1 LQTLV
6 RAAIRPDEQIHFG
19 GHGKPIQSTGGE
31 GTCRDDHAPA
41 GMVFD
46 IAGRVDAKHSQS
58 ISINMAKVKS
68 FGERIADA
76 LVEDGLLTTK
86 QIEELLEQQ
95 KKEGARLI
103 KLIIDKA
110 YVSDQDLAVSMGR
123 VLNVPPVNL
132 ARIAIPP
139 EIFEL
144 LPRDTAYNHKV
155 IPVSRLENKLF
166 LAMAD
171 PLNVL
176 ALDDVKRLTRLEI
189 TPLIASEKA
198 ILEKLNAIDASK
210 SSSMEDIIEDA
221 AKQREADEEAGTI
234 ENIREAVEDV
244 NLDRLAASTEEAPVI
259 KLANLIVLQ
268 AIKDRASD
276 IHLEPFEKTVR
287 LRYRVDGV
295 LIDATPPPKQMQLA
309 LASRFKIMSNLD
321 IAERRLPQDG
331 RMRVKVSGRDFD
343 LRVSVLPTV
352 HGEKI
357 VLRVLDKTNL
367 SASVDKLGLD
377 PETFKQFRNAIDAP
391 HGLILVTG
399 PTGSGKTTTL
409 YSALNE
415 LNNPIY
421 NIVTV
426 EDPVEFQI
434 AGINQVPTK
443 KEIGLTFASAL
454 RSILRQDPDIIMI
467 GEIRDTETA
476 EIAIEAALTGHQVL
490 STMHCNDAPGAIAR
504 LDDMGIAPFLI
515 SSSVILSCA
524 QRLIRRIC
532 SHCKEPVTYPPKM
545 FEDLGIDPA
554 MFAGMQLF
562 RGHGCERC
570 KNSGYAG
577 RMAIIEAMTMS
588 DQIRKLIIARANTRE
603 LAKVAIS
610 QGMRTLRMAALD
622 RARDGVSTLEQ
633 VLVMTSS
640 H

>member
-1 LQTLV
+1 
-6 RAAIRPDEQIHFG
+6 
-19 GHGKPIQSTGGE
+19 
-31 GTCRDDHAPA
+31 
-41 GMVFD
+41 
-46 IAGRVDAKHSQS
+46 
-58 ISINMAKVKS
+58 MAKVKS

-76 LVEDGLLTTK
+76 LVEDGLLSLG
-86 QIEELLEQQ
+86 QVEELLEQQ
-95 KKEGARLI
+95 KKEGARLV
-103 KLIIDKA
+103 KLIVEKA
-110 YVSDQDLAVSMGR
+110 YVSEQDLAVCMGR
-123 VLNVPPVNL
+123 VLNVPPINL
-132 ARIAIPP
+132 GRLGISEEVA
-139 EIFEL
+139 EL
-144 LPRDTAYNHKV
+144 LPRETQHNHKV

-176 ALDDVKRLTRLEI
+176 ALDDVKRITKLEI
-189 TPLIASEKA
+189 APLIASEKS
-198 ILEKLNAIDASK
+198 ISDKLTALDSAK
-210 SSSMEDIIEDA
+210 GGSMEDLIMDAQKQSDADADSIESV
-221 AKQREADEEAGTI
+221 KESMEE
-234 ENIREAVEDV
+234 V
-244 NLDRLAASTEEAPVI
+244 NLDKLAASSEEAPVI
-259 KLANLIVLQ
+259 KLANLIIVQ

-276 IHLEPFEKTVR
+276 IHLEPFEKVMR

-295 LIDATPPPKQMQLA
+295 LLDATPPPKQLQLA

-331 RMRVKVSGRDFD
+331 RMRVKVSGKDFD

-357 VLRVLDKTNL
+357 VLRVLDKSNL
-367 SASVDKLGLD
+367 SAALDKLGLD
-377 PETFKQFRNAIDAP
+377 PDTFKQVKSAVDAP

-415 LNNPIY
+415 LNSPVF

-434 AGINQVPTK
+434 PGINQVPTK
-443 KEIGLTFASAL
+443 KDIGLTFANAL

-524 QRLIRRIC
+524 QRLMRRIC

-545 FEDLGIDPA
+545 FEDLALDPSA
-554 MFAGMQLF
+554 FAGVQLY
-562 RGHGCERC
+562 RGRGCDRC

-577 RMAIIEAMTMS
+577 RLAIIEAMTIS
-588 DQIRKLIIARANTRE
+588 DAIRKLIIARASTRE
-603 LAKVAIS
+603 MGKVAIKE
-610 QGMRTLRMAALD
+610 GMRTLRMVGLD
-622 RARDGVSTLEQ
+622 RARDGTSTLEQ
-633 VLVMTSS
+633 VLVLTSA

>member
-1 LQTLV
+1 
-6 RAAIRPDEQIHFG
+6 
-19 GHGKPIQSTGGE
+19 
-31 GTCRDDHAPA
+31 
-41 GMVFD
+41 
-46 IAGRVDAKHSQS
+46 
-58 ISINMAKVKS
+58 MAKVKS

-76 LVEDGLLTTK
+76 LVEDGLLNAQ

-95 KKEGARLI
+95 KKEGSRFV
-103 KLIIDKA
+103 KLVLDKA
-110 YVSDQDLAVSMGR
+110 YISEQDLTVSMGR
-123 VLNVPPVNL
+123 VLNVPPINL
-132 ARIAIPP
+132 ARISIPM
-139 EIFEL
+139 EIMEL
-144 LPRDTAYNHKV
+144 LPRDSMHNHKV

-176 ALDDVKRLTRLEI
+176 ALDDVKRITKLEI
-189 TPLIASEKA
+189 APLICSEKT
-198 ILEKLNAIDASK
+198 LLDKLNAFD
-210 SSSMEDIIEDA
+210 SSQSGTMEDIIQESQKKDD
-221 AKQREADEEAGTI
+221 DEGSVETI
-234 ENIREAVEDV
+234 KEGSEEV
-244 NLDRLAASTEEAPVI
+244 NLDQLAASSEEAPVI

-276 IHLEPFEKTVR
+276 VHIEPFEKTVR

-309 LASRFKIMSNLD
+309 LASRFKIMSSLD

-331 RMRVKVSGRDFD
+331 RMRVKVSNKDFD

-357 VLRVLDKTNL
+357 VLRVLDKSNL
-367 SASVDKLGLD
+367 SASLDKLGLD
-377 PETFKQFRNAIDAP
+377 PETFKQFKSAVDAP

-415 LNNPIY
+415 LNNPVF

-434 AGINQVPTK
+434 PGINQVPTK
-443 KEIGLTFASAL
+443 KEIGLTFAGAL

-524 QRLIRRIC
+524 QRLMRRIC

-545 FEDLGIDPA
+545 FEDLGIDPNT
-554 MFAGMQLF
+554 FAGVQLQ
-562 RGHGCERC
+562 RGRGCDRC

-577 RMAIIEAMTMS
+577 RMAVIEAMTITDS
-588 DQIRKLIIARANTRE
+588 IRKLVIARANTRE
-603 LAKVAIS
+603 IGKVAVT
-610 QGMRTLRMAALD
+610 QGMRTLRMVALD
-622 RARDGVSTLEQ
+622 RAREGVTTLEQ
-633 VLVMTSS
+633 TLVITSS

>member
-1 LQTLV
+1 
-6 RAAIRPDEQIHFG
+6 
-19 GHGKPIQSTGGE
+19 
-31 GTCRDDHAPA
+31 
-41 GMVFD
+41 
-46 IAGRVDAKHSQS
+46 
-58 ISINMAKVKS
+58 MAKVKS

-76 LVEDGLLTTK
+76 LVEDGLLSEG
-86 QIEELLEQQ
+86 QVVELLEQQ

-103 KLIIDKA
+103 KLIIDKS
-110 YVSDQDLAVSMGR
+110 YVSEQDLAVSMGR
-123 VLNVPPVNL
+123 VLNVSPINL
-132 ARIAIPP
+132 GRVSILP
-139 EIFEL
+139 EVIEL
-144 LPRDTAYNHKV
+144 LPRDTTYNYKV
-155 IPVSRLENKLF
+155 IPVSRLENRLF

-176 ALDDVKRLTRLEI
+176 ALDDVKHITKLEV

-198 ILEKLNAIDASK
+198 IVDKLNAFDATK
-210 SSSMEDIIEDA
+210 SGSMEDIIQDA
-221 AKQREADEEAGTI
+221 QKQSEADAEADSVESVKEGIEEV
-234 ENIREAVEDV
+234 NIDQ
-244 NLDRLAASTEEAPVI
+244 LAASSGEAPVI
-259 KLANLIVLQ
+259 KLANLIIVQ

-276 IHLEPFEKTVR
+276 IHLEPFEKGMR

-295 LIDATPPPKQMQLA
+295 LMDATPPPKQMQLA
-309 LASRFKIMSNLD
+309 LASRFKIMSSLD

-331 RMRVKVSGRDFD
+331 RMRVKVGGKDFD

-352 HGEKI
+352 HGEKV

-367 SASVDKLGLD
+367 SASIDKLGLD
-377 PETFKQFRNAIDAP
+377 PDTFKQLKHAIDAP

-434 AGINQVPTK
+434 PGINQVPTK
-443 KEIGLTFASAL
+443 KDIGLTFANAL

-524 QRLIRRIC
+524 QRLMRRIC
-532 SHCKEPVTYPPKM
+532 SHCREPVTYPAKM

-554 MFAGMQLF
+554 TFSGVQLF
-562 RGHGCERC
+562 RGRGCDRC

-577 RMAIIEAMTMS
+577 RMAIIEAMTIT
-588 DQIRKLIIARANTRE
+588 DQVRKLIIARANTRE
-603 LAKVAIS
+603 LAKVAVS
-610 QGMRTLRMAALD
+610 QGMHTLRMVGLD
-622 RARDGVSTLEQ
+622 RSREGISTLEQ
-633 VLVMTSS
+633 VLLITSA

>member
-1 LQTLV
+1 
-6 RAAIRPDEQIHFG
+6 
-19 GHGKPIQSTGGE
+19 
-31 GTCRDDHAPA
+31 
-41 GMVFD
+41 
-46 IAGRVDAKHSQS
+46 
-58 ISINMAKVKS
+58 MAKVKS

-76 LVEDGLLTTK
+76 LVEDGLLSAG

-95 KKEGARLI
+95 KKGGARLI
-103 KLIIDKA
+103 KLIVDKS
-110 YVSDQDLAVSMGR
+110 YVSEQDLAVSMGR
-123 VLNVPPVNL
+123 VLNVLPINL
-132 ARIAIPP
+132 AHVSIPP
-139 EIFEL
+139 EVVEL
-144 LPRDTAYNHKV
+144 LPRDTAHNYKV
-155 IPVSRLENKLF
+155 VPVSRLENRLF

-176 ALDDVKRLTRLEI
+176 AIDDVKRITKLEI
-189 TPLIASEKA
+189 SPLIASEKA
-198 ILEKLNAIDASK
+198 IVDKLNAFDAAK
-210 SSSMEDIIEDA
+210 SGSMEDIIQDA
-221 AKQREADEEAGTI
+221 QKQNEADADADSI
-234 ENIREAVEDV
+234 EAVKEGMEEV
-244 NLDRLAASTEEAPVI
+244 NLDQLAASSGEAPVI
-259 KLANLIVLQ
+259 KLANLIIVQ

-276 IHLEPFEKTVR
+276 IHLEPFEKNMR

-295 LIDATPPPKQMQLA
+295 LMDATPPPKVMQLA
-309 LASRFKIMSNLD
+309 LTSRFKIMSSLD

-331 RMRVKVSGRDFD
+331 RMRVRVSGKDFD
-343 LRVSVLPTV
+343 LRVSVMPTV
-352 HGEKI
+352 HGEKV

-367 SASVDKLGLD
+367 SASIDKLGLD
-377 PETFKQFRNAIDAP
+377 PETFKQFKSAIDAP

-415 LNNPIY
+415 LNSPIY

-426 EDPVEFQI
+426 EDPVEFQVP
-434 AGINQVPTK
+434 GINQVPTK
-443 KEIGLTFASAL
+443 KEIGLTFANAL

-524 QRLIRRIC
+524 QRLMRRIC
-532 SHCKEPVTYPPKM
+532 SHCREPVTYPPKM

-554 MFAGMQLF
+554 LFSGAQLY
-562 RGHGCERC
+562 RGRGCDRC

-577 RMAIIEAMTMS
+577 RMAIIEAMTIT

-603 LAKVAIS
+603 LGKVAIS
-610 QGMRTLRMAALD
+610 QGMRTLRMVGLD
-622 RARDGVSTLEQ
+622 RAREGVSTLEQ
-633 VLVMTSS
+633 VLLITSAQ
-640 H
+640 

>member
-1 LQTLV
+1 
-6 RAAIRPDEQIHFG
+6 
-19 GHGKPIQSTGGE
+19 
-31 GTCRDDHAPA
+31 
-41 GMVFD
+41 
-46 IAGRVDAKHSQS
+46 
-58 ISINMAKVKS
+58 MAKVKS

-76 LVEDGLLTTK
+76 LVEDGLLSAG

-95 KKEGARLI
+95 KKGGARLI
-103 KLIIDKA
+103 KLIVDKS
-110 YVSDQDLAVSMGR
+110 YVSEQDLAVSMGR
-123 VLNVPPVNL
+123 VLNVPPINL
-132 ARIAIPP
+132 ARVSIPL
-139 EIFEL
+139 EVVEL
-144 LPRDTAYNHKV
+144 LPRDTAHNYKV
-155 IPVSRLENKLF
+155 VPVSRLENRLF

-176 ALDDVKRLTRLEI
+176 AIDDVKRITKLEI
-189 TPLIASEKA
+189 SPLIASEKA
-198 ILEKLNAIDASK
+198 IVDKLNAFDAAK
-210 SSSMEDIIEDA
+210 GGSMEDIIQDA
-221 AKQREADEEAGTI
+221 QKQNEADADAETI
-234 ENIREAVEDV
+234 EAVKEGMEEV
-244 NLDRLAASTEEAPVI
+244 NLDQLASSSGEAPVI
-259 KLANLIVLQ
+259 KLANLIIVQ

-276 IHLEPFEKTVR
+276 IHLEPFEKSMR

-295 LIDATPPPKQMQLA
+295 LMDATPPPKQMQLA
-309 LASRFKIMSNLD
+309 LTSRFKIMSSLD

-331 RMRVKVSGRDFD
+331 RMRVRVSGKDFD
-343 LRVSVLPTV
+343 LRVSVMPTV

-357 VLRVLDKTNL
+357 VLRVLDKSNL
-367 SASVDKLGLD
+367 TASIDKLGLD
-377 PETFKQFRNAIDAP
+377 PDTFKQVKAAIDAP

-415 LNNPIY
+415 LNSPIY

-426 EDPVEFQI
+426 EDPVEFQVP
-434 AGINQVPTK
+434 GINQVPTK
-443 KEIGLTFASAL
+443 KEIGLTFANAL

-524 QRLIRRIC
+524 QRLMRRIC
-532 SHCKEPVTYPPKM
+532 SHCREPVTYPPKM

-554 MFAGMQLF
+554 IFSGVQLY
-562 RGHGCERC
+562 RGRGCDRC

-577 RMAIIEAMTMS
+577 RMAIIEAMTIT

-603 LAKVAIS
+603 LGKVAIS
-610 QGMRTLRMAALD
+610 QGMRTLRMVGLD
-622 RARDGVSTLEQ
+622 RAREGVSTLEQ
-633 VLVMTSS
+633 VLLITSA